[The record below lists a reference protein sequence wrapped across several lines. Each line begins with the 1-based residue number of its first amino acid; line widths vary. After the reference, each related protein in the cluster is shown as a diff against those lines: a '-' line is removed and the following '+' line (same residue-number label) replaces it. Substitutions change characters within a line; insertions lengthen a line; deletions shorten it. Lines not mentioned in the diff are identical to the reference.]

1 MLSRNGRRPAATT
14 LVPSSNWKQQLRR
27 RVRAWYRR
35 HARDLPWRRTCD
47 PYAVWVSEVMLQQTQ
62 VETVRPYFKRFLSAF
77 PGLSDLAAADEQQVM
92 RHWEGLG
99 YYRRARQLH
108 QAAREVVE
116 RFGGIVPTDAA
127 TLRSLPGIG
136 RYTAGAILS
145 IAFDA
150 REPILEANT
159 VRLLSR
165 LVGYRGAPAS
175 TEGQR
180 VLWQLAEEILPR
192 RDVGTFN
199 QALMEIGSEVCKPQ
213 APHCGECPLLPLCE
227 AHRHQAVDQIP
238 RPKQPPAIERVQE
251 AAVAVRRN
259 GRLLMLQV
267 PEGERWA
274 GLWDF
279 IRVRL
284 PSDDQAARDEQ
295 IIERVASL
303 TGARVE
309 LAAHIATLKHGVTRF
324 HITLHCHA
332 ADYVSGRLRPPQGGA
347 LKWFRVGE
355 LDDLPLSTTGRKF
368 SRLLQSQ
375 DATTA

>member
-1 MLSRNGRRPAATT
+1 
-14 LVPSSNWKQQLRR
+14 
-27 RVRAWYRR
+27 
-35 HARDLPWRRTCD
+35 
-47 PYAVWVSEVMLQQTQ
+47 VWVSEVMLQQTQ
-62 VETVRPYFKRFLSAF
+62 VETVRPYFERFLAAF
-77 PGLSDLAAADEQQVM
+77 PSLSHLAAADEQQVM
-92 RHWEGLG
+92 RLWEGLG

-127 TLRSLPGIG
+127 ALRSLPGIG

-165 LVGYRGAPAS
+165 LVGYRGEPTS

-180 VLWQLAEEILPR
+180 ALWQVAEEILPR
-192 RDVGTFN
+192 SDVGSFN
-199 QALMEIGSEVCKPQ
+199 QALMEIGSGVCKPQ
-213 APHCGECPLLPLCE
+213 APHCDECPLVPLCE
-227 AHRHQAVDQIP
+227 AHRQQAVDQIP
-238 RPKQPPAIERVQE
+238 RPKRPPAIERVHE

-259 GRLLMLQV
+259 GRVLMLQV

-284 PSDDQAARDEQ
+284 SADDHAARDDQ
-295 IIERVASL
+295 IIQRVASL
-303 TGARVE
+303 TGARIE
-309 LAAHIATLKHGVTRF
+309 LPAHIATLKHGVTRF
-324 HITLHCHA
+324 HITLHLYA
-332 ADYVSGRLRPPQGGA
+332 ADYVSGRLRPPEGGT

-368 SRLLQSQ
+368 SRLLQSYG
-375 DATTA
+375 ATFA